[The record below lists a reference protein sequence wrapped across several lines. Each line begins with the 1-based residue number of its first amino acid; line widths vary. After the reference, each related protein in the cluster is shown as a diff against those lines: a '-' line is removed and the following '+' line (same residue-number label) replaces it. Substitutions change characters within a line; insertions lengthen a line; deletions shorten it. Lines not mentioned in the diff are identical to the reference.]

1 MDKIN
6 FPRRFRVYAPLV
18 CLFVALVFLFP
29 KSPKFNFSYTKG
41 SPWMY
46 ETLVA
51 KFDFPILKT
60 DAQLIAERE
69 AAASSVVPY
78 YRLDASVAEEIDRNL
93 AEIDFGKWQSVR
105 PVISSTL
112 SSIYSRGVLSNESS
126 SSPIYVQRNK
136 RAEKLPVSE
145 VYTLPQAQALVMT
158 VLKREFP
165 LCNVDSL
172 SASVGL
178 ASLLRPDLVYDS
190 QTTELIHEGTVSNIS
205 TTMGVVR
212 SGEVIV
218 SNGELVTAEI
228 EQMLN
233 SYKEEY
239 DASVGYSGPRPL
251 MWLGNIVLA
260 FAIILVL
267 FLSIYYCNEKIF
279 GEYNKYLYL
288 LIIFAITVIASC
300 ILVRTQQKFFY
311 LVPFTLP
318 ALFLLAFFKQRV
330 VFTVYIISLLPMLLF
345 ASDGVELFTMYF
357 VAGVV
362 GMLVFGF
369 FNKGWLQ
376 FVTALIVFVVMVL
389 VWLAFRMVEGMDA
402 LTDYRVIMYMFFAA
416 MLSVAGYPLIFLFEK
431 IFSLVSNSKLVE
443 LSDTSNALLRLLA
456 DKAPG
461 TFQHSLQVMN
471 LADAAARSIEANV
484 LLVRAG
490 ALYHDIGKIANPQC
504 FTEHENQGV
513 NYHQGLTPQESAQ
526 EIIRHVSEGLALAD
540 KYNLPGIIKD
550 FILTHHGTT
559 CTGYFYTKFL
569 NDGGDP
575 NDAANFRYDGKK
587 PTTKEQV
594 ILMLC
599 DGVEAASRSLK
610 DYSQESVSALVD
622 NIMNGKIEE
631 NQFTDADIT
640 IRELNTVSAEIKTY
654 LMQMYHSRVAYP
666 KRNHRAGR

>member
-1 MDKIN
+1 MSFRGTG
-6 FPRRFRVYAPLV
+6 FP
-18 CLFVALVFLFP
+18 FP
-29 KSPKFNFSYTKG
+29 EKPQVQLQLYQG
-41 SPWMY
+41 I
-46 ETLVA
+46 
-51 KFDFPILKT
+51 PILKT

-93 AEIDFGKWQSVR
+93 AAIDFGKWQSVR

-112 SSIYSRGVLSNESS
+112 SSIYSRGVLSNESP

-431 IFSLVSNSKLVE
+431 VFSLVSNSKLVE

-504 FTEHENQGV
+504 FTENENQGV

-526 EIIRHVSEGLALAD
+526 EIIRHISEGLALAD

-666 KRNHRAGR
+666 KRNRKAGR

>member
-112 SSIYSRGVLSNESS
+112 SSIYSRGVLSNESP

-190 QTTELIHEGTVSNIS
+190 QTTELIHEGTVNNIS

-260 FAIILVL
+260 FAIVLVL

-288 LIIFAITVIASC
+288 LLIFAITVIASC

-431 IFSLVSNSKLVE
+431 VFSLVSNSKLVE

-504 FTEHENQGV
+504 FTENENNGV
-513 NYHQGLTPQESAQ
+513 NYHQGLTPQESAD
-526 EIIRHVSEGLALAD
+526 EIIRHLS
-540 KYNLPGIIKD
+540 
-550 FILTHHGTT
+550 
-559 CTGYFYTKFL
+559 
-569 NDGGDP
+569 
-575 NDAANFRYDGKK
+575 
-587 PTTKEQV
+587 
-594 ILMLC
+594 
-599 DGVEAASRSLK
+599 
-610 DYSQESVSALVD
+610 
-622 NIMNGKIEE
+622 
-631 NQFTDADIT
+631 
-640 IRELNTVSAEIKTY
+640 
-654 LMQMYHSRVAYP
+654 
-666 KRNHRAGR
+666 